1 MARGRESPARPGA
14 EWSSSGEP
22 RDCFHP
28 PDMVQKN
35 GCGERKWLGM
45 VMLIWPIM
53 TVDDGDERILE
64 TTMLNGDDAADDGFE
79 GDGGAGGRGIDV

>member
-28 PDMVQKN
+28 PDMVPKKQNKRAAMAAESEKWR
-35 GCGERKWLGM
+35 GKHTVGEKMAW
-45 VMLIWPIM
+45 
-53 TVDDGDERILE
+53 
-64 TTMLNGDDAADDGFE
+64 NGDADMADN
-79 GDGGAGGRGIDV
+79 DNR